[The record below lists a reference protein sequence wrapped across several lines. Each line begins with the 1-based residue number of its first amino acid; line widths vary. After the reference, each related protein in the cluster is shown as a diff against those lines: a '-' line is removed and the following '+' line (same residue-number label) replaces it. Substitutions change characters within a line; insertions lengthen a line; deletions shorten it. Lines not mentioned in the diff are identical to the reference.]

1 MQRNGQLPSAG
12 AAVGYARVDPLID
25 TPIPPI
31 PGESENLVFFG
42 HDPNTGL
49 SFWSHM
55 GRLAPDGS
63 IWEGIF
69 ALYLPDGSVLSHRS
83 IGRSVLTPAT
93 AQIRYEPTQPSQR
106 WAIHLDGVAQRIA
119 LADTGARPVSL
130 VHGPGTSA
138 APRDP
143 YEPLRV
149 DLEFSGT
156 SPVHDTDVSGQDWGT
171 LHIHQLGRIR
181 GTVKFGS
188 RTVAVDFAGGRD
200 HTRGPRDFT
209 TLAGEWWATCTFPS
223 GRSIDLLQTWH
234 TDGAVW
240 FSGVIRDGN
249 GTSEVRRLDPVP
261 LFDTLGRPAEFE
273 IKLETDSASV
283 GITTTVLNGLPYT
296 LVRPTGFLPGV
307 VDVDAS
313 TLIAV
318 EGAAR
323 YTWDGESAYGWI
335 ERCRPL
341 RDLTMTTSTLAK
353 ELR

>member
-1 MQRNGQLPSAG
+1 VQRNGQHSSVGSVVDAG
-12 AAVGYARVDPLID
+12 LDPMFD
-25 TPIPPI
+25 TPIPPV
-31 PGESENLVFFG
+31 PGQSENLVFFG
-42 HDPNTGL
+42 HDPKTGL
-49 SFWSHM
+49 SFWSHL

-69 ALYLPDGSVLSHRS
+69 ALYLTDGSVLSHRS

-93 AQIRYEPTQPSQR
+93 AQIRYEPVEPLQR
-106 WAIHLDGVAQRIA
+106 WALHLDGVAQRIS
-119 LADTGARPVSL
+119 LAEAGARPVSL
-130 VHGPGTSA
+130 CHGPDPSS

-149 DLEFSGT
+149 DLEFTGT
-156 SPVHDTDVSGQDWGT
+156 SPVHDTDVSGQDWGS

-181 GTVKFGS
+181 GTVKHGS
-188 RTVAVDFAGGRD
+188 STIAVDFIGGRD

-240 FSGVIRDGN
+240 FSGVIRDADR
-249 GTSEVRRLDPVP
+249 TADVLRLDPVP
-261 LFDTLGRPAEFE
+261 LSDTLGGPDHFDIKFE
-273 IKLETDSASV
+273 TESASV
-283 GITTTVLNGLPYT
+283 LIAATVLNGLPYT
-296 LVRPTGFLPGV
+296 LIRPTGFLPGV
-307 VDVDAS
+307 VDVDPS

-341 RDLTMTTSTLAK
+341 SDLTLSMSTVPK
-353 ELR
+353 GLR